1 MDKRT
6 FLPRPILTI
15 FVSWDSVCPRE
26 LSLHYCSLIY
36 QNNIKK
42 LRLMNPMLERIEMG
56 KLSAYIYVI
65 GSELNGLIVWY
76 H

>member
-1 MDKRT
+1 
-6 FLPRPILTI
+6 
-15 FVSWDSVCPRE
+15 
-26 LSLHYCSLIY
+26 
-36 QNNIKK
+36 
-42 LRLMNPMLERIEMG
+42 MNPMLERIEMG